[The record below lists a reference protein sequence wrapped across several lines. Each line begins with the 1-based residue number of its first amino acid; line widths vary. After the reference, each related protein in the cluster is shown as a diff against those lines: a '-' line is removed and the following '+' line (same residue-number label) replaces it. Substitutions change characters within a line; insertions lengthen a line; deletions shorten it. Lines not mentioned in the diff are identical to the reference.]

1 MSSRRAALGVGILG
15 CWKFLRI
22 RGRDRVGY
30 PNILSLPELKLVIVV
45 LVSVVF
51 LAYSSL
57 ECVMSFP
64 KWGGLPEV
72 TSKMGREGFPPLPSM
87 YSSAVDA
94 LNKGDS
100 DEYVEKFFV
109 FAKDTSLLMQD
120 TFEGIDNCLN
130 ANIAAANPG
139 IYDDLNANFRK
150 EHGKTDEQAVQ
161 ESDEALRKIADLIP
175 KDSNKTVNQVMQES
189 QEALRK
195 IQSFVSNDDTEAPKD
210 EEDPMTTVF
219 PAWVQPEDD
228 ATTWWQPTDNATSDD
243 VTTVFPAVR

>member
-1 MSSRRAALGVGILG
+1 
-15 CWKFLRI
+15 
-22 RGRDRVGY
+22 
-30 PNILSLPELKLVIVV
+30 
-45 LVSVVF
+45 
-51 LAYSSL
+51 
-57 ECVMSFP
+57 MSFP

-94 LNKGDS
+94 LNRGDN
-100 DEYVEKFFV
+100 DEYVEKFLV
-109 FAKDTSLLMQD
+109 FAKDASLLMQD

-130 ANIAAANPG
+130 ASNAAASTG
-139 IYDDLNANFRK
+139 IYDDLNDNFRK
-150 EHGKTDEQAVQ
+150 ERGKTVEQAVQ

-175 KDSNKTVNQVMQES
+175 NKTVDQVMQES

-195 IQSFVSNDDTEAPKD
+195 IQSFVSNDDTKD
-210 EEDPMTTVF
+210 IKADDDPMTTVF

-228 ATTWWQPTDNATSDD
+228 ATTWWQPTDNAPSED